1 MSSNKDREDLHGSVR
16 KVTKQNLL
24 AKQVRNV
31 DVVTPTQGCYCSI
44 SSTKRCLHCLFT
56 SKLSEKVDQVQL
68 GAPPPGGREQNDF
81 KDQVDQSDAFLY

>member
-1 MSSNKDREDLHGSVR
+1 MSSSKDREDLHGSVR

-44 SSTKRCLHCLFT
+44 SSTKRCVHCLFP
-56 SKLSEKVDQVQL
+56 SKLSEKVDQIQL
-68 GAPPPGGREQNDF
+68 GASPPGVRDEKDF
-81 KDQVDQSDAFLY
+81 KGQVGQSDAFLY

>member
-44 SSTKRCLHCLFT
+44 SSTKRCLHCLFS
-56 SKLSEKVDQVQL
+56 SKLSEKVDQL
-68 GAPPPGGREQNDF
+68 GAPPPGDREKDF
-81 KDQVDQSDAFLY
+81 KDQVDQSDALLY